1 MTSMHNSPAVSSA
14 KSFDLT
20 STAFLIV
27 AFLTGIAGA
36 LQTPTLSI
44 FLTDEVHA
52 RPAMVGFF
60 FTGSAV
66 IGILVSQFLAGRSDK
81 RGDCKSLIV
90 FCCLLGVLACTL
102 FAWNRNY
109 FVLLFVGVFLSSF
122 GSTANPQMFALAREH
137 ADKTGREAVM
147 FSSFLRAQVS
157 LAWVIGPPLAYAL
170 AMGFSFTVMYLS
182 AAVAFI
188 VCGVMVWLF
197 LPSMQKE
204 LPLATGTVEA
214 PRRNRR
220 DTLLLFVICTLM
232 WGSNSLYIIN
242 MPLFI
247 INELHLPEKLA
258 GVMMG
263 TAAGLEIPTMLI
275 AGYFAK
281 RLGKRFLM
289 RVAAVGGVCFYAG
302 MLMAHSP
309 VILLGLQLLNAI
321 FIGILGGIGMLYFQ
335 DLMPGQAGSATTLYT
350 NTSRVGWIIAGSV
363 AGIVAEIWNYHA
375 VFWFAMV
382 MIIATLF
389 CLLRIKDV

>member
-1 MTSMHNSPAVSSA
+1 MHNSPAVSSA

-81 RGDCKSLIV
+81 RGDRKSLIV

-197 LPSMQKE
+197 LQSMQKE
-204 LPLATGTVEA
+204 LPLATGTIEA

>member
-1 MTSMHNSPAVSSA
+1 MHNSPAVSSA

-81 RGDCKSLIV
+81 RGDRKSLIV

-302 MLMAHSP
+302 VLMAHSP

-363 AGIVAEIWNYHA
+363 AVIVAEIWNYHA

>member
-1 MTSMHNSPAVSSA
+1 MHNSPAVTSA

-20 STAFLIV
+20 SMAFLIV

-81 RGDCKSLIV
+81 RGDRKSLSV
-90 FCCLLGVLACTL
+90 FCGLLGVLACTH

-188 VCGVMVWLF
+188 VCGVMLWLF

-363 AGIVAEIWNYHA
+363 AGIVAEIWNDHA

-382 MIIATLF
+382 MIISTLF

>member
-1 MTSMHNSPAVSSA
+1 MHNSPAVTSA

-81 RGDCKSLIV
+81 RGDRKSLIV

-350 NTSRVGWIIAGSV
+350 NTSREGWIIAGSV

>member
-1 MTSMHNSPAVSSA
+1 MHNSPAVSSA

-81 RGDCKSLIV
+81 RGDRKSLIV

-188 VCGVMVWLF
+188 VCGVMVWLV

-258 GVMMG
+258 DVMMG

>member
-1 MTSMHNSPAVSSA
+1 MHNSPAVTSA

-27 AFLTGIAGA
+27 AFLTGSAGA

-81 RGDCKSLIV
+81 RGDRKSLIV

-204 LPLATGTVEA
+204 LPLATGTIEA

>member
-1 MTSMHNSPAVSSA
+1 MHNSPAVSSA

-81 RGDCKSLIV
+81 RGDRKSLIV

-204 LPLATGTVEA
+204 LPLATGTIEA

-309 VILLGLQLLNAI
+309 VILLGLKLLNAI

>member
-1 MTSMHNSPAVSSA
+1 MHNSPAVSSA

-20 STAFLIV
+20 SMAFLIV

-81 RGDCKSLIV
+81 RGDRKSLIV
-90 FCCLLGVLACTL
+90 FCCVLGVLACTL

-335 DLMPGQAGSATTLYT
+335 DLMPGQAGSATTLDT

>member
-1 MTSMHNSPAVSSA
+1 MHNSPAVSSA

-81 RGDCKSLIV
+81 RGDRKSLIV

-157 LAWVIGPPLAYAL
+157 LAWVIGLPLAYAL

-258 GVMMG
+258 DVMMG

>member
-1 MTSMHNSPAVSSA
+1 MHNSPAVSSA

-81 RGDCKSLIV
+81 RGDRKSLIV

-204 LPLATGTVEA
+204 LPLATGTIEA

-335 DLMPGQAGSATTLYT
+335 DLMPGKAGSATTLYT

>member
-1 MTSMHNSPAVSSA
+1 MHNSPTVTSA

-81 RGDCKSLIV
+81 RGDRKSLIV

-109 FVLLFVGVFLSSF
+109 FVLPFVGVFLSSF

>member
-1 MTSMHNSPAVSSA
+1 MHNSPAVSSA

-20 STAFLIV
+20 SMAFLIV

-81 RGDCKSLIV
+81 RGDRKSLIV

-350 NTSRVGWIIAGSV
+350 NTSRVGWVIAGSV

>member
-1 MTSMHNSPAVSSA
+1 MHNSPAVSSA

-27 AFLTGIAGA
+27 AFLTGNAGA

-81 RGDCKSLIV
+81 RGDRKSLIV

-309 VILLGLQLLNAI
+309 AILLGLQLLNAI